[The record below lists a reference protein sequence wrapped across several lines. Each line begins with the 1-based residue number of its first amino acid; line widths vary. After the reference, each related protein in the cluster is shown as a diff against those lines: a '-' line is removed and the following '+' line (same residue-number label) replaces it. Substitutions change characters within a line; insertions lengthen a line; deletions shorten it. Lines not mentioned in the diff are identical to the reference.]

1 MDEDWKRVDVEEQKH
16 LERKSNI
23 RHKLCASEVV
33 NQLCLEIKVNLP
45 CVGDGE
51 TCDKELDGLKSE

>member
-1 MDEDWKRVDVEEQKH
+1 MEEQKH
-16 LERKSNI
+16 LERKENI
-23 RHKLCASEVV
+23 RRKVCPSEVV

-51 TCDKELDGLKSE
+51 TCDKELDGLTSE